1 MITPAF
7 LETLIKKIDE
17 DISLYKKMEPSEH
30 STQDKIDGYKN
41 GGSNIKHTVTE
52 YFADMNANGTVDYL
66 RMLDEGQLE
75 HCVSLGQSMLDDMR
89 KGPMIKIWISHS
101 EWFETWEEAHKDFID
116 NIDKMKFKKDRPA
129 SISIDYEYVYESD
142 IHKYIP
148 DYKGK

>member
-17 DISLYKKMEPSEH
+17 DISHYKKMEPSEQF
-30 STQDKIDGYKN
+30 TQDKIDGYKN
-41 GGSNIKHTVTE
+41 GVYSIKHIVTE

-66 RMLDEGQLE
+66 SMLDEGQLDY
-75 HCVSLGQSMLDDMR
+75 CVSLGESMLDDMR
-89 KGPMIKIWISHS
+89 KGPMIRIWRSHS
-101 EWFETWEEAHKDFID
+101 EWFETWEEAQSHFID
-116 NIDKMKFKKDRPA
+116 NIDEMKFKKDRPA
-129 SISIDYEYVYESD
+129 SISIDYEHVYESE